1 MQPTSTSNIG
11 LQVTVK
17 LGLALSL
24 TVVQMEKLQVMMIG
38 SLTAQDD
45 KLMYKALTTIKLLI
59 FPLLQL
65 ELLQNCNVVKLSLLC
80 TSTPTLAREKRST
93 PLASLNGTNKKLTTS
108 LSRLA
113 GSNVSR
119 L

>member
-24 TVVQMEKLQVMMIG
+24 TAVQMEELQVMMFG
-38 SLTAQDD
+38 SLTTQDD
-45 KLMYKALTTIKLLI
+45 KLMYKALTIIKLLI

-65 ELLQNCNVVKLSLLC
+65 E
-80 TSTPTLAREKRST
+80 
-93 PLASLNGTNKKLTTS
+93 PL
-108 LSRLA
+108 
-113 GSNVSR
+113 
-119 L
+119 

>member
-1 MQPTSTSNIG
+1 MLPTSTSNIG

-17 LGLALSL
+17 SGLVLSL
-24 TVVQMEKLQVMMIG
+24 TAVQMEELQAMMFK

-65 ELLQNCNVVKLSLLC
+65 ELS
-80 TSTPTLAREKRST
+80 
-93 PLASLNGTNKKLTTS
+93 
-108 LSRLA
+108 
-113 GSNVSR
+113 
-119 L
+119 